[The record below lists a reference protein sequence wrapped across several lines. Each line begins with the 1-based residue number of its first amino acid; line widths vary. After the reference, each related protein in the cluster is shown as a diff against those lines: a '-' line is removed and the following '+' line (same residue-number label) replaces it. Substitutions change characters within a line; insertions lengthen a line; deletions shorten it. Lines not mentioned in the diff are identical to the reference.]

1 MVSDPRV
8 RLVNHVLRQSAAVLF
23 EPQDRVVDAV
33 GLGCFHQRK
42 PSAHAVSKP
51 RALLKAACGSQ
62 HRQGSHRPIAAIG
75 IRYKSQVIQ
84 ECPEFVL
91 RIQVVDHRVADRCI
105 FPRSRFVTSLQSF
118 LRGRSSIVPL
128 LQRLATGRI
137 RVP

>member
-1 MVSDPRV
+1 MIGVEMVSDPRV
-8 RLVNHVLRQSAAVLF
+8 RLVNQVLRQSAAVLL

-42 PSAHAVSKP
+42 PSAHAVSKL

-62 HRQGSHRPIAAIG
+62 HRQSSHRPFAAIG
-75 IRYKSQVIQ
+75 IRYKSRVIQ

-105 FPRSRFVTSLQSF
+105 LPRSRFVLPCSRF
-118 LRGRSSIVPL
+118 FVVEAR
-128 LQRLATGRI
+128 
-137 RVP
+137 